1 MAQFHST
8 AIIAPS
14 AELADDVEVGPY
26 SVIGPHVRVGAGT
39 KLLSHVMLDGHTTI
53 GSNCSVFPF
62 ACIGTQ
68 TQDLKFRGGVAGV
81 EIGDETTIREYVT
94 VNAATEDGG
103 ITRIGSRCHI
113 MAYAHVAHD
122 CRVCDEV
129 ILANCGTLAGH
140 VYVEDQVIL
149 GGLSAVHQFVRLGRL
164 CIIGGCSKVTQD
176 VPPFMMADGN
186 PLQVHTINAI
196 GLKRKKIAAETQR
209 LLKQAH
215 RILYREGLS
224 TKQALAKLET
234 ELEQPEEVR
243 HVVQFIKGSERG
255 ITK

>member
-1 MAQFHST
+1 MAQIHPT
-8 AIIAPS
+8 AIIAAT

-26 SVIGPHVRVGAGT
+26 SVIGPQVRIGAGT
-39 KLLSHVMLDGHTTI
+39 KIMSHVVLDGHTTI
-53 GSNCSVFPF
+53 GSGCTLFPF
-62 ACIGTQ
+62 ACVGTQ
-68 TQDLKFRGGVAGV
+68 TQDLKFKGGVTRV
-81 EIGDETTIREYVT
+81 EIGNDTTIREYVT
-94 VNAATEDGG
+94 VNAATDDGG
-103 ITRIGSRCHI
+103 VTRIGSRCHI

-140 VYVEDQVIL
+140 VLVEDQVIL

-164 CIIGGCSKVTQD
+164 SIIGGCSKVTQD

-196 GLKRKKIAAETQR
+196 GLKRRNIAAETQR

-224 TKQALAKLET
+224 TKQALARLESD
-234 ELEQPEEVR
+234 LEQPAEVR

>member
-1 MAQFHST
+1 MSRIHST
-8 AIIAPS
+8 AIIPPT
-14 AELADDVEVGPY
+14 AELAGDVEVGPY
-26 SVIGPHVRVGAGT
+26 AVIGPHVRVGAGT
-39 KLLSHVMLDGHTTI
+39 TIMSHVVLEGHTTI
-53 GSNCSVFPF
+53 GSGCTLFPF

-68 TQDLKFRGGVAGV
+68 TQDLKFCGGVAYV

-94 VNAATEDGG
+94 VNAATDDGG
-103 ITRIGSRCHI
+103 VTRIGSRCHI

-122 CRVCDEV
+122 CQVCNEV

-140 VYVEDQVIL
+140 VHVEDQVIL

-186 PLQVHTINAI
+186 PLQVHSINAI
-196 GLKRKKIAAETQR
+196 GLKRKRIAPETQR

-224 TKQALAKLET
+224 TKQALARLET
-234 ELEQPEEVR
+234 ELEQPDEIR